1 MGVSTLR
8 PLRAIL
14 LKIGMFFP
22 PEAFTLG
29 VPRLME
35 VERSSVAP
43 LRKRDI
49 DEDVGKKCK
58 SIFFIIVHENDH
70 KMRVLR
76 VRFLTRFLRVPL
88 PPRPTLLFNLLNN
101 PGFPG
106 VVSGV
111 TFFTVH
117 ERLGGTS
124 FS

>member
-49 DEDVGKKCK
+49 DKDVGKKCE
-58 SIFFIIVHENDH
+58 SIFFIIVHENDDNFCNLYENNLNIF
-70 KMRVLR
+70 VP
-76 VRFLTRFLRVPL
+76 FLLWI
-88 PPRPTLLFNLLNN
+88 NN
-101 PGFPG
+101 
-106 VVSGV
+106 
-111 TFFTVH
+111 
-117 ERLGGTS
+117 
-124 FS
+124 